1 MKNIKIDEK
10 SKFLS
15 AVFLCVVFIGVA
27 FFLGYRKFEDKAAA
41 YNIDNS
47 NLEARIA
54 ELETY
59 YKTEEANLADTEKMT
74 TEIKDILSVYVSDA
88 RFEDGIYE
96 AFNLY
101 GGSQNTLT
109 LEKIVF
115 GNRVVIRDIPQET
128 VAAAQIEGYED
139 AITFYSFDVNYDGVV
154 SYDGLKSMVREIA
167 SGEYNLSI
175 AKMKYEINESA
186 YIKGTAGLSFYYVA
200 GAGLDYKEPP
210 VSSYETGLE
219 SLFGIGGADITTA
232 EEDAAAED

>member
-15 AVFLCVVFIGVA
+15 AVFIMVVFVGVA
-27 FFLGYRKFEDKAAA
+27 FFLGYRNFENKASAL
-41 YNIDNS
+41 NVDNG

-59 YKTEEANLADTEKMT
+59 YLTEEQNKADTEKMT
-74 TEIKDILSVYVSDA
+74 NEIRDILSNYVGDA

-101 GGSQNTLT
+101 GGSENSLI

-115 GNRVVIRDIPQET
+115 ANREVVQDIPGEV
-128 VAAAQIEGYED
+128 VAAAQIEGFENG
-139 AITFYSFDVNYDGVV
+139 ISFNRFNVSYDGQV

-167 SGEYNLSI
+167 SGYYNLSI
-175 AKMKYEINESA
+175 AKMTYEINPSVNIE
-186 YIKGTAGLSFYYVA
+186 GTASLSFYYVD
-200 GAGLDYKEPP
+200 GAGLDYQEPS
-210 VSSYETGLE
+210 VAAYDIGLE
-219 SLFGIGGADITTA
+219 SLFGISGATITTEEEAA
-232 EEDAAAED
+232 EED